1 MLSTSWMNKLGP
13 FPPLERWQ
21 EREFEH
27 YRFEGGGKAV
37 KNSGGQRR
45 MGRKSLAVSLQKG
58 QMVEPQ
64 GNLTFQVVS
73 HERFLILPWIKE
85 DASFI

>member
-21 EREFEH
+21 ERGSEH
-27 YRFEGGGKAV
+27 SRLEEGGEAV
-37 KNSGGQRR
+37 KYSGGQRR
-45 MGRKSLAVSLQKG
+45 MGRTSVAASLQTG
-58 QMVEPQ
+58 QMGEPQ

-73 HERFLILPWIKE
+73 HERVLILPWIKE
-85 DASFI
+85 DASFF